1 MQKAPKAHATSNTC
15 RYVWSERDVGAN
27 SVKVPRGCNVNS
39 KVCTNKKKAAP
50 KSLDFE
56 NIRVGP
62 LNSCRRCLWTRR
74 SRWVP
79 HRPWRPSGNYRDNPG
94 NSVGNSMGNTNG
106 HSANYMGNS
115 GMGNSLGNSGNSM
128 DNTHSGNSMGNYGNS
143 GKYMGNSGNSR
154 GLHRWWR
161 RWRRRW
167 RRRRSYPPRPW
178 RWRWR
183 YSKVVNAD
191 VEIHPSTQRVFASLQ

>member
-1 MQKAPKAHATSNTC
+1 
-15 RYVWSERDVGAN
+15 
-27 SVKVPRGCNVNS
+27 
-39 KVCTNKKKAAP
+39 
-50 KSLDFE
+50 
-56 NIRVGP
+56 
-62 LNSCRRCLWTRR
+62 
-74 SRWVP
+74 
-79 HRPWRPSGNYRDNPG
+79 
-94 NSVGNSMGNTNG
+94 MGNTNG

-115 GMGNSLGNSGNSM
+115 GMGNSFGNSGNSI

-161 RWRRRW
+161 RWRRR
-167 RRRRSYPPRPW
+167 RSYPPRPW

-191 VEIHPSTQRVFASLQ
+191 VEIHPSTQRLFASLQ